1 MSGET
6 LKAFSQSRVGVSRR
20 CVVVVIV
27 HTLADWPGHVLL
39 SIWREMVQRRE
50 VGKIRRK
57 ERLHG
62 KASAGHQLG
71 AGARAF
77 VFLSLIPTLP
87 KTLSHFRLYKISF
100 LFP

>member
-1 MSGET
+1 MSGEK
-6 LKAFSQSRVGVSRR
+6 LKAFIQSRAGVSRR
-20 CVVVVIV
+20 CVVMVIV
-27 HTLADWPGHVLL
+27 HTLAGRSEHVLL

-57 ERLHG
+57 ECLHG
-62 KASAGHQLG
+62 KASVGHQLG

-77 VFLSLIPTLP
+77 IFLSLIPTLP
-87 KTLSHFRLYKISF
+87 KTLSHFGLYKISC